1 MEQEK
6 NIFISHHHSDVEK
19 TEKIK
24 AVLEKNGLKAK
35 DGSIN
40 QLKNPNKAT
49 NEEYIKSLLRSKITW
64 ASTMLVLIGD
74 ETHKSDYVTWE
85 IEYAAK
91 EGKRIIGIYL
101 HGEADS
107 IVPEALKIH
116 GDALVLWD
124 SSSIIK
130 AIQGEDIWNGIKR
143 DWETERSIC

>member
-24 AVLEKNGLKAK
+24 EILKKNGLEVN

-40 QLKNPNKAT
+40 ELKNPNKAK
-49 NEEYIKSLLRSKITW
+49 NEEYIKSLLRPKINW

-74 ETHKSDYVTWE
+74 ETHKSDYVTLE
-85 IEYAAK
+85 
-91 EGKRIIGIYL
+91 
-101 HGEADS
+101 
-107 IVPEALKIH
+107 IH

-124 SSSIIK
+124 PSSIIK

>member
-1 MEQEK
+1 M
-6 NIFISHHHSDVEK
+6 N
-19 TEKIK
+19 
-24 AVLEKNGLKAK
+24 

-40 QLKNPNKAT
+40 ELKNPNKAK
-49 NEEYIKSLLRSKITW
+49 NEEYIKSLLRPKINW

-101 HGEADS
+101 PGEADS
-107 IVPEALKIH
+107 IVPEALEIH

-124 SSSIIK
+124 PSSIIK